1 MFRKIKR
8 IARMQFK
15 HWWFTL
21 VLFLIQLI
29 KKFLFVEPVT
39 VTLGAVAAGG
49 SALACKNIL

>member
-29 KKFLFVEPVT
+29 KTFFCVEPVT

>member
-1 MFRKIKR
+1 
-8 IARMQFK
+8 MQFK

-29 KKFLFVEPVT
+29 KTFFCVEPVT